1 MNNGDG
7 IGFTLFLFGLGVFGF
22 FWGFRCL
29 QKKRL
34 IENIPTS
41 TVRGLAMGMVELC
54 GRAKEK
60 APLASPFTQT
70 ACVYYKYMI
79 EEYRRSKNSS
89 RWVKIAKGDSAHVPF
104 ILEDETGSVTV
115 FPHGAETIVPADYS
129 KVFSSCNAL
138 PAHLISFLEK
148 SRVRYKGL
156 FGFSKRLR
164 FREWYVTEGEAL
176 YVLGHAQKAPEYVEG
191 HRARLEK
198 RLAQLRSDEKV
209 LQAVDTDGD
218 GTISADEWDAAVK
231 KIEAELIAEELT
243 RGGACDELD
252 DVVIARAEHDKV
264 FIISDHKETKL
275 VRTLYW
281 KAFIGIFGGVPLTL
295 GSLFVL
301 LQYFG
306 LF

>member
-1 MNNGDG
+1 MHIDDG
-7 IGFTLFLFGLGVFGF
+7 FVFTLFLFGLGVFGF

-60 APLASPFTQT
+60 TPLASPFTQS
-70 ACVYYKYMI
+70 ACVFYKYTI

-89 RWVKIAKGDSAHVPF
+89 RWVRIAKGDSATVPF
-104 ILEDETGSVTV
+104 ILEDDTGSVTV
-115 FPHGAETIVPADYS
+115 FPQGAETIVPADYS

-138 PAHLISFLEK
+138 PVHIIGFLEK
-148 SRVRYKGL
+148 TRVRYKGL

-164 FREWYVTEGEAL
+164 FKEWYITMGEVL
-176 YVLGHAQKAPEYVEG
+176 YVLGHAQKAREYVKG
-191 HRARLEK
+191 HTENLKK
-198 RLAQLRSDEKV
+198 RLDQLRADEKAF
-209 LQAVDTDGD
+209 QAIDTDGD
-218 GTISADEWDAAVK
+218 GTVSAEGWDAAVK
-231 KIEAELIAEELT
+231 KIEADLITEELA
-243 RGGACDELD
+243 RGGAGRDLD
-252 DVVIARAEHDKV
+252 DVVIARGEHDTV

-275 VRTLYW
+275 VQTLHW
-281 KAFIGIFGGVPLTL
+281 KAILGIFGGAALTL

-301 LQYFG
+301 LKYCG